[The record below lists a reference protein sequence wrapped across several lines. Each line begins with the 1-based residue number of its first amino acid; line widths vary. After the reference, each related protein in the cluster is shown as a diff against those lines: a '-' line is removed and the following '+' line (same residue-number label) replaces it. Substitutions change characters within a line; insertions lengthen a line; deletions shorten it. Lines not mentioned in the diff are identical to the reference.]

1 MNEHFILNHLEERNG
16 KKSDNNFEERSNFKQ
31 KINRRGAF
39 SSNGKC
45 ILNFFKENMSNTIYE
60 NILEDYMP
68 ELKRIGKNEVLVLM
82 DNHPVHKSLNSLKF
96 YKEKG
101 IKVIDFPPYSPDLNP
116 IENIWGKIKKQIMKK
131 EYQTLAVL
139 MKDIEKEW
147 DSITDN
153 QLKNYSSSM
162 KDRIHSCLLLEG
174 MITKY

>member
-1 MNEHFILNHLEERNG
+1 
-16 KKSDNNFEERSNFKQ
+16 
-31 KINRRGAF
+31 
-39 SSNGKC
+39 
-45 ILNFFKENMSNTIYE
+45 
-60 NILEDYMP
+60 
-68 ELKRIGKNEVLVLM
+68 M
-82 DNHPVHKSLNSLKF
+82 DNHLVHKSLNSLKF

-147 DSITDN
+147 DSITYN

>member
-1 MNEHFILNHLEERNG
+1 ML
-16 KKSDNNFEERSNFKQ
+16 
-31 KINRRGAF
+31 F

-68 ELKRIGKNEVLVLM
+68 ELKRIGKNEVLVLI

-116 IENIWGKIKKQIMKK
+116 IENICGKIKKQIMKK

>member
-1 MNEHFILNHLEERNG
+1 MD
-16 KKSDNNFEERSNFKQ
+16 KKGDNNFEERNNFKQ
-31 KINRRGAF
+31 KINWWGAF

-45 ILNFFKENMSNTIYE
+45 ILNFFQKNMSNTINE

-68 ELKRIGKNEVLVLM
+68 EWNRIGKNEVLVLV
-82 DNHPVHKSLNSLKF
+82 DDHPVHKSLNNLKF

-139 MKDIEKEW
+139 MKDIEK
-147 DSITDN
+147 
-153 QLKNYSSSM
+153 
-162 KDRIHSCLLLEG
+162 
-174 MITKY
+174 

>member
-1 MNEHFILNHLEERNG
+1 MD
-16 KKSDNNFEERSNFKQ
+16 KKSDNNFEERNNFKQ
-31 KINRRGAF
+31 KINWWGAF

-162 KDRIHSCLLLEG
+162 KNRIHSCLLLEG

>member
-1 MNEHFILNHLEERNG
+1 MD
-16 KKSDNNFEERSNFKQ
+16 KKGDNNFEERNNFKQ
-31 KINRRGAF
+31 KINWWGAF

-68 ELKRIGKNEVLVLM
+68 ELKRIGKNEVLALM
-82 DNHPVHKSLNSLKF
+82 DNHPVHKSLNSPKF
-96 YKEKG
+96 YKEKD

-131 EYQTLAVL
+131 EYQTLTVL

-162 KDRIHSCLLLEG
+162 KDRIHNCLLLEG

>member
-1 MNEHFILNHLEERNG
+1 
-16 KKSDNNFEERSNFKQ
+16 
-31 KINRRGAF
+31 
-39 SSNGKC
+39 
-45 ILNFFKENMSNTIYE
+45 
-60 NILEDYMP
+60 MP

-82 DNHPVHKSLNSLKF
+82 DNHLVHKSLNSLEF

-116 IENIWGKIKKQIMKK
+116 IENIWGKIKKQILKK